1 MKKIAFPAA
10 LSLAI
15 LGAALLALPSCRA
28 AEDDSESSEA
38 QLAENEFPSLNA
50 QPVMKGAPI
59 VQPTTIV
66 QEPGDND
73 FFYVLEKAG
82 RVLRIPNKDS
92 VDSSDVQVALDI
104 RDQVASGDT
113 EKVTFEEG
121 LLNMIFHPKF
131 RENQQV
137 FVYYNHGTSQADLF
151 VRLSRFKL
159 ANGKLSGEVVLID
172 QKKDR
177 GNHNGGGM
185 VFDKE
190 GLLYLGVGDG
200 GQPNDPNG
208 RGQDKKVLLGKVLRL
223 DVDREQKGKHYAIPK
238 GNPFATGELGAPEI
252 FSYGHRNPW
261 RMAIDD
267 NGTIFEAEVGQE
279 LVEEVNVLKAG
290 GNYGWS
296 AKEGSRVLKGD
307 LTDRLNGLGEKLID
321 PVAEYGHEEGQSITG
336 GLVYRGTDPK
346 LAKLKGRYIFGDF
359 AKGTLWALI
368 PQGNGFRRELVGQTG
383 RKMSSFGEDQAG
395 NLFLVDHNA
404 GAAFKLVAGA
414 PIAPP
419 DPNLATHYFLSR
431 DGVGTRD
438 TAQAYYKSIGAD
450 DTLTVNSW
458 LDEHVGPASNRIN
471 TLYQNVGDL
480 GFWRQMTCS
489 KDGISA
495 GKGGCAVTNWNS
507 PDDADVE
514 KGSPNAKG
522 GAKNLGTVTMNVS
535 KEGFTRFY
543 VFTPDGKLSPIA
555 ILDFEGEKAAP
566 NLCTTCHGGA
576 YAGSPDM
583 GAMFREF
590 EPSWLKVRPGVTQE
604 AQEKEWF
611 TLNQIIRK
619 ANLSLRTSNPDDQL
633 GYNKTVAYI
642 DALYPTGAAP
652 ATAIDSPQHIPAV
665 WSKTE
670 KNPLLTATRKTLWTT
685 TVGKYCMQCHR
696 SNTED
701 FASYSLFEKMG
712 LINEDGFSE
721 MEHYI
726 GTKGEEL
733 FASEKSGKDKNDA
746 KRAFLQRRGKQFM
759 PNANVTRN
767 LLLGDPAVLP
777 AIQQWII
784 QAQDQNRATVKVT
797 FQIETGNITSP
808 GEDLYVVGSLR
819 QLGLEGGEDFNGK
832 AKPVGEKWNITSG
845 IKLTGSTLGN
855 GRLLWSGS
863 AYLPYGAQFRWKTFI
878 MSARGELVRWQCDAP
893 VQPFKDSAGGTI
905 ADFFDSAIPAAA
917 PTLDALRP
925 DNATTAIRVNAN
937 SFDNRFHVNGEDG
950 GGCN

>member
-1 MKKIAFPAA
+1 MKIALH
-10 LSLAI
+10 LSFSAVV
-15 LGAALLALPSCRA
+15 LGAALLALPACRTEEDSA
-28 AEDDSESSEA
+28 AGAESD
-38 QLAENEFPSLNA
+38 LAENEFPSLNA
-50 QPVMKGAPI
+50 LQTLKGAPF
-59 VQPTTIV
+59 VQPTAIV
-66 QEPGDND
+66 QEPGNNEA
-73 FFYVLEKAG
+73 FFVLEKAG
-82 RVLRIPNKDS
+82 RILRIPNKDD
-92 VDSSDVQVALDI
+92 VEPGDVQVALDLSE
-104 RDQVASGDT
+104 QVASGDT

-121 LLNMIFHPKF
+121 LLNLVFHPKF
-131 RENQQV
+131 SENHQV

-151 VRLSRFKL
+151 VRLSRFTL
-159 ANGKLSGEVVLID
+159 ANGKLSGEQVLID

-190 GLLYLGVGDG
+190 GLLYIGVGDG
-200 GQPNDPNG
+200 GLPNDPNG
-208 RGQDKKVLLGKVLRL
+208 RGQDKKVMLGKILRI
-223 DVDREQKGKHYAIPK
+223 DVDREENGKHYAIPRT
-238 GNPFATGELGAPEI
+238 NPFASGELGLPEI

-261 RMAIDD
+261 RMAVDD
-267 NGTIFEAEVGQE
+267 NGTIFESEVGQE
-279 LVEEVNVLKAG
+279 LVEEVNVIKAG

-395 NLFLVDHNA
+395 NLFIVDHNA

-431 DGVGTRD
+431 DGVGTTD
-438 TAQAYYKSIGAD
+438 TARAYYKSIGAD
-450 DTLTVNSW
+450 ESLTVDKW
-458 LDEHVGPASNRIN
+458 LDEHVGPPDNRLN

-495 GKGGCAVTNWNS
+495 GKGGCAVTNWNK
-507 PDDADVE
+507 PEEADVA
-514 KGSPNAKG
+514 KGSPNG
-522 GAKNLGTVTMNVS
+522 QPGAKNLGTVTMNIS

-543 VFTPDGKLSPIA
+543 VFTPAGLLSPIA

-611 TLNQIIRK
+611 DLNQIIRK
-619 ANLSLRTSNPDDQL
+619 ANLSLRTNNPDDQL
-633 GYNKTVAYI
+633 SYNKTVAYI
-642 DALYPTGAAP
+642 DSLYPNRAAP
-652 ATAIDSPQHIPAV
+652 ALPIDDPKQIPAS
-665 WSKTE
+665 WTKAERNT
-670 KNPLLTATRKTLWTT
+670 LLTETRKTLWTAA
-685 TVGKYCMQCHR
+685 VGKYCQQCHR
-696 SNTED
+696 LNSED
-701 FASYSLFEKMG
+701 FSSYSLFEKMG
-712 LINEDGFSE
+712 LFEEDGFSE
-721 MEHYI
+721 IEHYI

-733 FASEKSGKDKNDA
+733 FASEKEGKDRNDA

-777 AIQQWII
+777 AIQQWVI
-784 QAQDQNRATVKVT
+784 QAQDKNRPTVKVT
-797 FQIETGNITSP
+797 YQVETPNITTP
-808 GEDLYVVGSLR
+808 GEDLWVVGSIR
-819 QLGLEGGEDFNGK
+819 QLGLEGAEDFDGK
-832 AKPVGEKWNITSG
+832 AKSVNEKWNITSA
-845 IKLTGSTLGN
+845 IKLTGSDLGN

-863 AYLPYGAQFRWKTFI
+863 SYVPFGAQFRWKTFI
-878 MSARGELVRWQCDAP
+878 MSARGELVRWQCDVPALD
-893 VQPFKDSAGGTI
+893 FKDSAGGTI
-905 ADFFDSAIPAAA
+905 NDFFTIAKPEAAQ
-917 PTLDALRP
+917 TLGALRP
-925 DNATTAIRVNAN
+925 DNANMTVRVNAN
-937 SFDNRFHVNGEDG
+937 SFDRNFHVNGEEG
-950 GGCN
+950 SCN